1 MSRTRQHSTT
11 QTIALQVP
19 TSFTLPSLYEQ
30 SEPSTIAHMLELGA
44 QSYTVMKQEGQ
55 KAQHDTLFQA
65 LKQQAESEYT
75 PQLKQIQTQIEQMKL
90 QNEQLK
96 QRLQIEEDVRLNLEK
111 RIRDEERRNREEL
124 VQEKDSRIQ
133 SLENHLRVHIQG
145 IESQM
150 KESSRSLSDSFQ
162 TFRESMLKTN
172 SGSKLKGDLGE
183 TIFEEIAQRA
193 FGAGPKGEYF
203 QIENVGK
210 EGHQGDIRM
219 TWKTNKI
226 LVEVKNYDTN
236 VDQKQVSKFLRDM
249 EESQE
254 IQMGLMVSLH
264 TGIVGHTKAGGV
276 DIGELRDGRL
286 CVYLSKFLTHEDPV
300 AFLQGLKPFLETLL
314 EIQATRAIQ
323 KDADTEAMYQV
334 SLLEQQRSILL
345 RLVNNHQESIRKF
358 RNTLLNAKKKHEQI
372 WLELQTDM
380 RETESQVK
388 LLLETLLHHTKHE
401 ESDDVEL
408 VTLPDHVFRYT
419 DPVLYSERERKFV
432 EELCNAYTFDQTSK
446 LSKKDLKEAMK
457 IHGYSEDAVTK
468 LCEKVFTDD
477 AWDKGKK
484 EMNYLVRV

>member
-1 MSRTRQHSTT
+1 MSKTRHS
-11 QTIALQVP
+11 QTKTITLDVPSSYTVP
-19 TSFTLPSLYEQ
+19 TLYESNDVQ
-30 SEPSTIAHMLELGA
+30 TVAQILTLGA
-44 QSYTVMKQEGQ
+44 QTYTVLQQESQKQ
-55 KAQHDTLFQA
+55 QHDTLFQA

-75 PQLKQIQTQIEQMKL
+75 PQLKQIQTQIEQARL

-96 QRLQIEEDVRLNLEK
+96 QRLQVEEDIRLNLEK
-111 RIRDEERRNREEL
+111 RIREEERRNREEL

-133 SLENHLRVHIQG
+133 SLENHLRTHIQG
-145 IESQM
+145 IETQM

-183 TIFEEIAQRA
+183 TIFEELAQRA
-193 FGAGPKGEYF
+193 FGTGPKGEFF

-219 TWKTNKI
+219 TWKTHKI
-226 LVEVKNYDTN
+226 LIEVKNYDHN
-236 VDQKQVSKFLRDM
+236 VDQKQVTKFLRDM

-264 TGIVGHTKAGGV
+264 TGIVGHTKAGSV
-276 DIGELRDGRL
+276 DIEELRDGRI

-300 AFLQGLKPFLETLL
+300 AFLQGLKPFLEALL
-314 EIQATRAIQ
+314 DIQSARASQ
-323 KDADTEAMYQV
+323 NDADTEAMVQV
-334 SLLEQQRSILL
+334 SVLEQQRSILL
-345 RLVNNHQESIRKF
+345 RLVHNHQESVRKF
-358 RNTLLNAKKKHEQI
+358 RNTLQNAKKKHEQI

-388 LLLETLLHHTKHE
+388 LLLETLLHQTKQEEHE
-401 ESDDVEL
+401 DVEL

-419 DPVLYSERERKFV
+419 DPVLYNERERKFV
-432 EELCNAYTFDQTSK
+432 EELCNLYSFDTTSK
-446 LSKKDLKEAMK
+446 LSKKDLKESMK
-457 IHGYSEDAVTK
+457 VHGYSEDTVTK
-468 LCEKVFTDD
+468 LCEKVLTDE

-484 EMNYLVRV
+484 EVNYFVKE